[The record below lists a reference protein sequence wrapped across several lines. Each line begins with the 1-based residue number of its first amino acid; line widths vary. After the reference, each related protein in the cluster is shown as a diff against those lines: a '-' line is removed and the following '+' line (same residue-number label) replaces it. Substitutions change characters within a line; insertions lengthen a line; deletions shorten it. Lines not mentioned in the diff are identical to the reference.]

1 MRFSSISLLITK
13 INKRSIT
20 YLSIFSRLNK
30 KLCAISQEW
39 ADTLAAED
47 RFAHRPNS
55 NYGENIYCLWS
66 SDRNAKANP
75 REVCRSWYE
84 EIKEHDFAVEP
95 KGIFKA
101 GHFTQLVWKSSQDL
115 GVGVSKTKK
124 GKVLVVCNYNPRG
137 NIAGQFSAN
146 VLKAR

>member
-1 MRFSSISLLITK
+1 MLYFLYR
-13 INKRSIT
+13 
-20 YLSIFSRLNK
+20 LSK
-30 KLCAISQEW
+30 KLCSVSQEW
-39 ADTLAAED
+39 ADILAVED

-75 REVCRSWYE
+75 KEVCRSWYD
-84 EIKEHDFAVEP
+84 EIKEHDFGVEP

-137 NIAGQFSAN
+137 NIAGQFNLN
-146 VLKAR
+146 VLRAR